1 MGGHHASTINAHRHR
16 PRILYLGII
25 RACKCGA
32 EWLLVRGKRL
42 SKGHNGP
49 KVSSHRSHSHHPQR
63 SSNKLIA
70 MMHETTQNTYARA
83 NEKIRG
89 RGDTLRMFIFPDV
102 SLACL
107 HTPTFSVFAQSKRP
121 RCFFRISCWLILG
134 RQAEYSLFFSLIFFF
149 SVVAVE
155 SRVLMMR
162 MRRTRM
168 RGQAR
173 SRFVSHCDR

>member
-1 MGGHHASTINAHRHR
+1 MKIAGWPSCFYHQWSPAPAQNPI
-16 PRILYLGII
+16 LGII

-42 SKGHNGP
+42 SKGHDGP
-49 KVSSHRSHSHHPQR
+49 NVSSHRSHSHRPQR
-63 SSNKLIA
+63 SSNKLMA

-121 RCFFRISCWLILG
+121 RCFFSHPILVD
-134 RQAEYSLFFSLIFFF
+134 I
-149 SVVAVE
+149 
-155 SRVLMMR
+155 
-162 MRRTRM
+162 
-168 RGQAR
+168 GQA
-173 SRFVSHCDR
+173 SASTVSFSHLISFLPSLQLRAGC

>member
-70 MMHETTQNTYARA
+70 MMHETTPNTYARA
-83 NEKIRG
+83 NEKIR
-89 RGDTLRMFIFPDV
+89 RGYTLRMFIFPHL

-121 RCFFRISCWLILG
+121 RCFFSHLILVD
-134 RQAEYSLFFSLIFFF
+134 I
-149 SVVAVE
+149 
-155 SRVLMMR
+155 
-162 MRRTRM
+162 
-168 RGQAR
+168 GQA
-173 SRFVSHCDR
+173 SASTVSFSP